1 MTTAF
6 FDKTFAG
13 PDTWVEEDEV
23 TANIK
28 GVITSADN
36 NYSGL
41 WYYEVEVKDLNTIIG
56 VTETKTNYNQP
67 PGILSTSFGW
77 AIGHNVFIKN
87 GVETPMTKSVTV
99 KVGDIIGVYLDYVN
113 EKMDV
118 TVNASAVAYSFAFPT
133 PTNTYYLAFGNY
145 NSAQSTSVKV
155 RFTPESI
162 TTTITAGY
170 QKGWGTPRTRRNK
183 KYTFNTYYCTGTTRY
198 RRLHD
203 GNGGYFGEIFEV
215 NSTSCGY
222 VPPPAAGTVLGY
234 FCTGVDR
241 WKRLADGVGG
251 VINELVESRSTIC
264 GYKPFGTLM
273 SIYCDGLDKF
283 GNYSDGEFNTYSQL
297 IEANSRECGYDDGTG
312 GSSEPGSGSE
322 IDPNLPITNDI
333 EGLIYTQALVSANGF
348 LIYKK
353 RITQPTTLADHSFI
367 RPIQVSYDDN

>member
-1 MTTAF
+1 MLQLTQVLLLIHLHSQHQPILTILLLVIITVH
-6 FDKTFAG
+6 KVHQLKYVLHRRVL
-13 PDTWVEEDEV
+13 PLQLLPV
-23 TANIK
+23 IK
-28 GVITSADN
+28 
-36 NYSGL
+36 
-41 WYYEVEVKDLNTIIG
+41 
-56 VTETKTNYNQP
+56 
-67 PGILSTSFGW
+67 
-77 AIGHNVFIKN
+77 
-87 GVETPMTKSVTV
+87 
-99 KVGDIIGVYLDYVN
+99 
-113 EKMDV
+113 
-118 TVNASAVAYSFAFPT
+118 
-133 PTNTYYLAFGNY
+133 
-145 NSAQSTSVKV
+145 
-155 RFTPESI
+155 
-162 TTTITAGY
+162 
-170 QKGWGTPRTRRNK
+170 KGWGTPRTRRNK